1 MFYKVNRFLDQNIL
15 SKSGVLTREGESVHI
30 VDKVNETQYSDS
42 HEFEKWYFAQIF
54 SSSRLLLL

>member
-42 HEFEKWYFAQIF
+42 HEFEK
-54 SSSRLLLL
+54 